1 MSKRIRAAFA
11 VITAAVPCGACGGT
25 GGKTVDTSENGVSR
39 QNWQSCGT
47 CHGTGTR

>member
-1 MSKRIRAAFA
+1 MRNRMTTTAA
-11 VITAAVPCGACGGT
+11 VITAAVPCGACNGT